1 MKPRAELPNQDPSC
15 GSLIG
20 LDIDD
25 ETCEPQKD
33 EGGGHRFDQHL
44 VRSSYHSQGFGIEVT
59 GIQHPVWF
67 VLRVLYQR
75 TGVLTFGPVKK
86 LIA

>member
-1 MKPRAELPNQDPSC
+1 
-15 GSLIG
+15 
-20 LDIDD
+20 
-25 ETCEPQKD
+25 
-33 EGGGHRFDQHL
+33 L